1 MDITSTLK
9 HKLDLFAESSRV
21 FLDDGDI
28 FRDDSR
34 TEVLMGQGM
43 TPSQYHRVADEMSE
57 QSLKQFMA
65 GLKQQVDNH
74 VAKLPSHEAFLTQY
88 LK

>member
-1 MDITSTLK
+1 LQQ
-9 HKLDLFAESSRV
+9 KLLLIPSQQL

-28 FRDDSR
+28 FRVDSW
-34 TEVLMGQGM
+34 TQVLMGQGM

-57 QSLKQFMA
+57 QSLKQFIE
-65 GLKQQVDNH
+65 GLKQQLDNH

-88 LK
+88 LR

>member
-1 MDITSTLK
+1 
-9 HKLDLFAESSRV
+9 
-21 FLDDGDI
+21 
-28 FRDDSR
+28 
-34 TEVLMGQGM
+34 
-43 TPSQYHRVADEMSE
+43 
-57 QSLKQFMA
+57 MA